1 MNTVYFQRL
10 NQTTL
15 RIKMSNN
22 FEENLYKLGE
32 QELYMVCREKMEELH
47 VGSDCIVCNGNG
59 SYADYDDFRDIRF
72 LAPCFCLL
80 EAIDK
85 V

>member
-10 NQTTL
+10 NQTIL

-22 FEENLYKLGE
+22 FEEKLYEMGE
-32 QELYMVCREKMEELH
+32 QELYMVCREKMEELG
-47 VGSDCIVCNGNG
+47 VGSDCIVCNGT
-59 SYADYDDFRDIRF
+59 YVDYDDFRDIRF
-72 LAPCFCLL
+72 LTPCFCLL